1 MERIRAC
8 EASVAGHLCNRKSV
22 AQRGVM
28 LAGMLLALLFAPAGA
43 SAQTA
48 PTTPIAPTLPTAS
61 TPPTNPA
68 PGSAQSGL
76 TIELNKL
83 EPLDKSCRAYFVV
96 DNPGDKAYQALKLDI
111 AIFLPSGVIDRRARI
126 DLAPLKAA
134 KRSVRQF
141 DFEALACDKVGI
153 VLADD
158 AVECK
163 TDAGPVADCF
173 SGMVLKSL
181 VGGVTLGK

>member
-1 MERIRAC
+1 MERIRAR
-8 EASVAGHLCNRKSV
+8 EAIAAGQLHSRISVARC
-22 AQRGVM
+22 GVM
-28 LAGMLLALLFAPAGA
+28 LALLFAPADA

-48 PTTPIAPTLPTAS
+48 PLANTLPTAS
-61 TPPTNPA
+61 TPSTNPA
-68 PGSAQSGL
+68 PASAQAGL

-111 AIFLPSGVIDRRARI
+111 VIFLPSGVIDRRARI

-141 DFEALACDKVGI
+141 DFDGLACDKVGS
-153 VLADD
+153 VLVDD

-163 TDAGPVADCF
+163 TGAGPVTDCF

-181 VGGVTLGK
+181 AGGVTLGK